1 VRRIPAA
8 DAVPVLLALY
18 EHGPCTNCRMD
29 AVEMIRRLGALPDWL
44 LEECRYDPS
53 EDLREA
59 ADAWSRGEEPAD
71 G

>member
-1 VRRIPAA
+1 
-8 DAVPVLLALY
+8 
-18 EHGPCTNCRMD
+18 MD

-44 LEECRYDPS
+44 LEECRYDAS